1 MRMVIE
7 HAREEADGMHVAIS
21 GKPVPAPAA
30 KVIPTTDPDW
40 EENDLEHK
48 AGIEH
53 Y

>member
-21 GKPVPAPAA
+21 GKPIPAPAA

-40 EENDLEHK
+40 EENDPGDK

>member
-1 MRMVIE
+1 MVIE
-7 HAREEADGMHVAIS
+7 KAREEAGKMHVAIS
-21 GKPVPAPAA
+21 GNPFPAPAA
-30 KVIPTTDPDW
+30 KAIPTTDPDW